1 MKDSTDKI
9 KRFLV
14 RDQFIITHH
23 ARLRMFQRNI
33 STDMM
38 AEVIA
43 NGQMIE
49 EYPNDFPCPSLLVL
63 GYHEEKPLHV
73 VVAECEDHARIIT
86 VYIPNKDYWIDHKKR
101 RRKNDR

>member
-1 MKDSTDKI
+1 MKGGLVKI
-9 KRFLV
+9 KRFLD

-33 STDMM
+33 TTDMI
-38 AEVIA
+38 AVVIT
-43 NGQMIE
+43 NGQIIE

-63 GYHEEKPLHV
+63 GYHQENPLHV
-73 VVAECEDHARIIT
+73 VIAECEDHARIIT
-86 VYIPNKDYWIDHKKR
+86 VYTPNEEYWIEHQKR